1 MPARFQVVF
10 LCFYFSPTPRSYKK
24 AFQSFRFG
32 RFKVFRLGLFLW
44 KSRTAVNIQC
54 SARWRTRES
63 KFRSLRHAQEEYIYM
78 SSMLWCVTC
87 GRILHKYR
95 YCTRYCRGTTLYTV
109 RVCHVFLLLDS
120 SPKSSKYQVS
130 QGTVSQGKTFSGQV
144 KGVKVIHPH

>member
-10 LCFYFSPTPRSYKK
+10 SCFYFSPTPRSYKK

-63 KFRSLRHAQEEYIYM
+63 KFRSLRHAQEEYIYE
-78 SSMLWCVTC
+78 
-87 GRILHKYR
+87 LHAVVR
-95 YCTRYCRGTTLYTV
+95 NVWTDSAQVPVLYEV
-109 RVCHVFLLLDS
+109 LPWYYSV
-120 SPKSSKYQVS
+120 YGAGVS
-130 QGTVSQGKTFSGQV
+130 RLFIVG
-144 KGVKVIHPH
+144 